1 METYARAV
9 HLHTV
14 YYTPVPLCTLCVYLY
29 TPVPLCTLCV
39 STCNAVLTILLPS
52 SPPLHGIGAGGSVA
66 ESAELKRNPSGV
78 STTSVTFCKR
88 PVYIATPASN
98 HETGSNS
105 GDSITG
111 ADVEMVTYTPLASV
125 DAQSGRSNANG
136 RAELLAIS
144 PRKAENFTNVD
155 VADGL
160 PRTDRSGTETSV

>member
-1 METYARAV
+1 MDTYACAV
-9 HLHTV
+9 HLHT
-14 YYTPVPLCTLCVYLY
+14 YCIPLSLHVHS
-29 TPVPLCTLCV
+29 V
-39 STCNAVLTILLPS
+39 STYYAVLTILLPPS
-52 SPPLHGIGAGGSVA
+52 FPLHGTGAQGSAA

-111 ADVEMVTYTPLASV
+111 ADVEMVTYTQLTSV
-125 DAQSGRSNANG
+125 NAQSGRNSAND
-136 RAELLAIS
+136 RAELLAVS
-144 PRKAENFTNVD
+144 PHEAEKFTNMG
-155 VADGL
+155 VADGP